1 MEQYY
6 SLSDAS
12 GKLGIKVRTARQW
25 LRDGKLKAVKYPGSN
40 RWYVSA
46 EEIIR
51 IRGEY
56 ANGNENREHS

>member
-25 LRDGKLKAVKYPGSN
+25 LRDGKLKAVKYPASN
-40 RWYVSA
+40 RWFISA
-46 EEIIR
+46 EEIKR
-51 IRGEY
+51 VRGEY
-56 ANGNENREHS
+56 SDDNK